1 MQKFYRLSVASLIVS
16 LVLLTAP
23 PARAGHVIAAAGA
36 AGLVTLPVAL
46 TNTGDVFQVV
56 PLGTWTLIGTV
67 PGAFGFFVND
77 VTETFLLSVQG
88 TTIFRS
94 LVSGFPP
101 SIGSAQLFAT
111 TCTGAPIRSFVINSE
126 FPPVVTTVHEDGT
139 ICFGGD
145 LIPGPGEPVAVEE
158 TTWGAVKD
166 TYKFKD

>member
-1 MQKFYRLSVASLIVS
+1 MQKFYRLSAASLIVS

-56 PLGTWTLIGTV
+56 PLGTWTLIGSR
-67 PGAFGFFVND
+67 PGAFGFSFFDTNLW
-77 VTETFLLSVQG
+77 LLSSDG
-88 TTIFRS
+88 LGSLLRS
-94 LVSGFPP
+94 LVSD
-101 SIGSAQLFAT
+101 
-111 TCTGAPIRSFVINSE
+111 GALGLPEAFGNGICSSSPIRSFTITGVGGFFNLTSI
-126 FPPVVTTVHEDGT
+126 HEDGT
-139 ICFGGD
+139 ICHAGTP
-145 LIPGPGEPVAVEE
+145 LPGPTEPVAVEE